1 MAIFGIEYVETT
13 RAYFGVEAA
22 DEHEAVERF
31 NEWRLSSEDI
41 FITMNSTDNIDSD
54 YYINNHINIERLEDY
69 DILTEEK
76 YQAL

>member
-1 MAIFGIEYVETT
+1 MAIFGIEYVVTT

-22 DEHEAVERF
+22 DEYEAVERF
-31 NEWRLSSEDI
+31 NKWRLSSEDVD
-41 FITMNSTDNIDSD
+41 ITINNTDNIDSD